1 MPNYGRSLWLS
12 CHFTRATKSLLW
24 VGRSKMEEE
33 IYYNHKKSFNHKRYS
48 RATTLSSCVWHLKEN
63 LDVTLNLK
71 WSVMRCATHYSNMFK
86 KMSFVFVWKLVIFVY
101 PKQPELK
108 VLNKTPNKALNKQ
121 LEVFCKCR
129 HENKYL
135 SKNFRVNEKR

>member
-1 MPNYGRSLWLS
+1 MPHITQTCLKK
-12 CHFTRATKSLLW
+12 CLLCLY
-24 VGRSKMEEE
+24 E
-33 IYYNHKKSFNHKRYS
+33 
-48 RATTLSSCVWHLKEN
+48 
-63 LDVTLNLK
+63 
-71 WSVMRCATHYSNMFK
+71 
-86 KMSFVFVWKLVIFVY
+86 KLVIFVY

-135 SKNFRVNEKR
+135 SENFRVNEKR